1 MEHYYNITGEKAEA
15 LRIVRSILSKT
26 IDPDRIMCG
35 DAKCYFPILL
45 DGKHQKPICRLY
57 FQRKMAIGTISTR
70 KVETRECIDSLRE
83 ISKYSYEMLTIVKKY
98 IE

>member
-1 MEHYYNITGEKAEA
+1 MESYYNITTEKAEA

-26 IDPDRIMCG
+26 IDPDRITCG

-70 KVETRECIDSLRE
+70 KVETRANIQTVRE
-83 ISKYSYEMLTIVKKY
+83 ISNYSFEMLTIIKKY